1 MNPPPS
7 EIAPLSAPIEVEPFR
22 VNASLNGRMVNVPS
36 IGVGSCTVIV
46 NGRWLRIATVH
57 DEEWLDGE
65 GVTDA
70 SNFIHELKTGP
81 VLADLFSFGPG
92 PRQASISHPYH
103 VEWDNYAA
111 LPTESYQSWSKG
123 LSQDTRRNIRLAAK
137 RGVVLS
143 PVPFDDDL
151 VCGIMG
157 IYNESPYRQGRKFWH
172 FGKDF
177 ETVKRENETYLDRSD
192 FLGAYLGAE
201 LIGFMKM
208 VRVSS
213 IASIMQILAKN
224 GHSDKKPM
232 NALIAKAVELCEQ
245 KGLSQLIYRKFIY
258 DDNVDDPLTEFKR
271 RNGFEQILVPR
282 YFVPLTKRGALGLK
296 LGLHHG
302 TKEMIPHPLKVLMKK
317 ARRAWMERKYPRTV
331 CAQR

>member
-7 EIAPLSAPIEVEPFR
+7 KIAPLGTSTELKLPSVSTNLNIRLKTEPSAC
-22 VNASLNGRMVNVPS
+22 
-36 IGVGSCTVIV
+36 VGSCSLTVK
-46 NGRWLRIATVH
+46 GRWFRIATVH

-65 GVTDA
+65 GVTDP
-70 SNFIHELKTGP
+70 SKFIHQLKTGP
-81 VLADLFSFGPG
+81 VRADLFSFGPG
-92 PRQASISHPYH
+92 PRKATAIHPYH

-111 LPTESYQSWSKG
+111 LPTDSYQSWSQS

-143 PVPFDDDL
+143 SVPFDDDL
-151 VCGIMG
+151 VRGIMG
-157 IYNESPYRQGRKFWH
+157 IYNETPFRQGRKFWH

-177 ETVKRENETYLDRSD
+177 ATVKRENETYLDRSE

-201 LIGFMKM
+201 LIGFLKM

-213 IASIMQILAKN
+213 VASIMQILAKN
-224 GHSDKKPM
+224 AHQDKKPM

-258 DDNVDDPLTEFKR
+258 DGNVDDPLTEFKR
-271 RNGFEQILVPR
+271 RNGFDKFLVPR
-282 YFVPLTKRGALGLK
+282 YFVPLTKRGAVGLRLGFHRGAKELMPHSLRLLLK
-296 LGLHHG
+296 K
-302 TKEMIPHPLKVLMKK
+302 T
-317 ARRAWMERKYPRTV
+317 RRAWMERKSSRAG
-331 CAQR
+331 CAQK